1 MKVLIKRFQ
10 KKTFSGQIRFYY
22 ILLFLLVFIICGG
35 LYFLTTRKLETSAEN
50 KSLDY
55 SLKMVESNMD
65 SLLQNINDDSKII
78 AYSEKIQ
85 KILQMPL
92 PLDYASRTDLQ
103 ESINQVAACCEGIS
117 SIYLFDNEGEA
128 YTAGNVYEVEE
139 IRSYLKETSLYQSE
153 LQKSGGNGKDS
164 FVFSYQTYLD
174 ENRQIISFIRK
185 VRNLDTMEDLGI
197 LAINIPATRVM
208 ETFSEVA
215 GQNNMD
221 IAVVD
226 QDGNVIAASAQG
238 NWLPTVAESENLEAG
253 VDAFKVIKNDG
264 KKYRIGKTDSDSQ
277 NWSIVAAF
285 PRSETLSVM
294 REYALFSIICI
305 LAGMALCVVGASMI
319 TKKINRPLQNI
330 LNSMEQVKEGK
341 LERVEL
347 VETNAEMD
355 ELQQHY
361 NKMLDETEQL
371 MTQKVEEQR
380 LRRKYELS
388 LLQAQIKPHFLYNTF
403 DSVCALAMMG
413 DTKSVYT
420 MMQALGQYYRKSLH
434 KGQQIIPVKEEVEI
448 VENYLIIQSFRYDD
462 VFEVEYDIDDSVKSC
477 KTVKLILQ
485 PLVENAIYHGFR
497 ENDLQGT
504 ITIRAKDDG
513 DYVKFQVEDDGIGME
528 KEKLDK
534 ILYRKEDSP
543 EKRFGLFGTIQRIQ
557 LYYQQEGLVQIE
569 SEVGKGTVI
578 TVRIP
583 KEKDEEVC

>member
-1 MKVLIKRFQ
+1 MIKRFG
-10 KKTFSGQIRFYY
+10 KKTFSEQIRFYY
-22 ILLFLLVFIICGG
+22 ILVFLLVFLICGG
-35 LYFLTTRKLETSAEN
+35 LYLVTTRGLVESSEN

-55 SLKMVESNMD
+55 SLQMVEGNME
-65 SLLQNINDDSKII
+65 SLLKNINDDSKII
-78 AYSEKIQ
+78 AYNETVQST
-85 KILQMPL
+85 LQMEM
-92 PLDYASRTDLQ
+92 PLDYESRANLQ
-103 ESINQVAACCEGIS
+103 DAINQIAACCEGIS

-139 IRSYLKETSLYQSE
+139 IRSYLKETSMYQSE
-153 LQKSGGNGKDS
+153 LRKSGGNSKDS

-185 VRNLDTMEDLGI
+185 IRNLDTMEDMGI
-197 LAINIPATRVM
+197 LAINIPATRIM
-208 ETFSEVA
+208 ETFSSVA
-215 GQNNMD
+215 LQNNME
-221 IAVVD
+221 IVVLD
-226 QDGNVIAASAQG
+226 QDKNIIAASSDG
-238 NWLPTVAESENLEAG
+238 DWLKDTTENEKLTSG
-253 VDAFKVIKNDG
+253 TDAFKVVRNDG
-264 KKYRIGKTDSDSQ
+264 KRYRIGKVESESQ
-277 NWSIVAAF
+277 DWSVVAALQ
-285 PRSETLSVM
+285 RSETLAAIQS
-294 REYALFSIICI
+294 YAMFSIICI
-305 LAGMALCVVGASMI
+305 LAGMALCVFGASCI
-319 TKKINRPLQNI
+319 TRRINRPLKNI
-330 LNSMEQVKEGK
+330 LSSMEQVKEGR
-341 LERVEL
+341 LERVEV

-355 ELQQHY
+355 ELQKHY
-361 NKMLDETEQL
+361 NQMLDETEQL
-371 MTQKVEEQR
+371 MTQKIEEQR
-380 LRRKYELS
+380 MRRKYELS

-413 DTKSVYT
+413 DTKAVYT

-434 KGQQIIPVKEEVEI
+434 KGQQIIVVKEEVEI

-462 VFEVEYDIDDSVKSC
+462 VFEVEYDIDDSVKEC

-528 KEKLDK
+528 KEKLDCL
-534 ILYRKEDSP
+534 LYRTEDSP

-557 LYYQQEGLVQIE
+557 LYYQQENLVQID

-583 KEKDEEVC
+583 KEKNEEI

>member
-1 MKVLIKRFQ
+1 MTKRFE
-10 KKTFSGQIRFYY
+10 KKTFSEQIRFYY

-35 LYFLTTRKLETSAEN
+35 LYIVTARRLVESSED

-55 SLKMVESNMD
+55 SLQMVEGNME
-65 SLLQNINDDSKII
+65 SLLKNINDDSKII
-78 AYSEKIQ
+78 AYNEVVQ
-85 KILQMPL
+85 NTLQMEM
-92 PLDYASRTDLQ
+92 PLDYESRANLQ
-103 ESINQVAACCEGIS
+103 DAINQIAACCEGIS

-139 IRSYLKETSLYQSE
+139 IRSYLKETSMYQSE
-153 LQKSGGNGKDS
+153 LKKSGGSSKDS

-185 VRNLDTMEDLGI
+185 IRNLDTMEDMGI
-197 LAINIPATRVM
+197 LAINIPATRIL
-208 ETFSEVA
+208 ETFSRISL
-215 GQNNMD
+215 QNNMES
-221 IAVVD
+221 AVLD
-226 QDGNVIAASAQG
+226 QDKNIIAASSEG
-238 NWLPTVAESENLEAG
+238 DWLKEMSEKENLKTGTE
-253 VDAFKVIKNDG
+253 AFKVVLNDG
-264 KKYRIGKTDSDSQ
+264 KRYRIGKVESESQ
-277 NWSIVAAF
+277 DWSVVAAL
-285 PRSETLSVM
+285 PRSETLAAM
-294 REYALFSIICI
+294 QAYALFSVICI
-305 LAGMALCVVGASMI
+305 LAGMGMCVFGASQI
-319 TKKINRPLQNI
+319 TRRINRPLKNI
-330 LNSMEQVKEGK
+330 LSSMEQVKEGS
-341 LERVEL
+341 LERV
-347 VETNAEMD
+347 VVIETNAEID
-355 ELQQHY
+355 ELQKHY
-361 NKMLDETEQL
+361 NQMLDETEQL

-380 LRRKYELS
+380 MRRKYELS

-413 DTKSVYT
+413 ETKAVYT

-434 KGQQIIPVKEEVEI
+434 KGQQIIPVKEEIEI

-462 VFEVEYDIDDSVKSC
+462 VFEVEYDIDDSVKDC

-513 DYVKFQVEDDGIGME
+513 DYIKFQVEDDGIGME
-528 KEKLDK
+528 KEKLDR
-534 ILYRKEDSP
+534 ILYCTEDSP

-557 LYYQQEGLVQIE
+557 LYYQQENLVQID

-583 KEKDEEVC
+583 KEKDEEI

>member
-1 MKVLIKRFQ
+1 MTKRFE
-10 KKTFSGQIRFYY
+10 KKTFSEQIRFYY

-35 LYFLTTRKLETSAEN
+35 LYIVTARRLVESSED

-55 SLKMVESNMD
+55 SLQMVEGNME
-65 SLLQNINDDSKII
+65 SLLKNINDDSKII
-78 AYSEKIQ
+78 AYNEVVQ
-85 KILQMPL
+85 NTLQMEM
-92 PLDYASRTDLQ
+92 PLDYESRANLQ
-103 ESINQVAACCEGIS
+103 DAINLIAACCEGIS

-139 IRSYLKETSLYQSE
+139 IRSYLKETSMYQSE
-153 LQKSGGNGKDS
+153 LKKSGGSSKDS

-185 VRNLDTMEDLGI
+185 IRNLDTMEDMGI
-197 LAINIPATRVM
+197 LAINIPATRIL
-208 ETFSEVA
+208 ETFSQISL
-215 GQNNMD
+215 QNNME
-221 IAVVD
+221 IAVLD
-226 QDGNVIAASAQG
+226 QDKNIIAASSEG
-238 NWLPTVAESENLEAG
+238 DWLKEMSEKEKLKTGTE
-253 VDAFKVIKNDG
+253 AFKVVLNDG
-264 KKYRIGKTDSDSQ
+264 KRYRIGKVESESQ
-277 NWSIVAAF
+277 DWSVVAAL
-285 PRSETLSVM
+285 PRSETLAAM
-294 REYALFSIICI
+294 QAYALFSVICI
-305 LAGMALCVVGASMI
+305 LAGMGMCVFGASQI
-319 TKKINRPLQNI
+319 TRRINRPLKNM
-330 LNSMEQVKEGK
+330 LSSMEQVKEGR
-341 LERVEL
+341 LERV
-347 VETNAEMD
+347 VVIETNAEID
-355 ELQQHY
+355 ELQKHY
-361 NKMLDETEQL
+361 NQMLDETEQL

-380 LRRKYELS
+380 MRRKYELS

-413 DTKSVYT
+413 ETKAVYT

-434 KGQQIIPVKEEVEI
+434 KGQQIIPVKEEIEI

-462 VFEVEYDIDDSVKSC
+462 VFEVEYDIDDSVKDC

-513 DYVKFQVEDDGIGME
+513 DYIKFQVEDDGIGME
-528 KEKLDK
+528 KEKLDR
-534 ILYRKEDSP
+534 ILYHTEDSP

-557 LYYQQEGLVQIE
+557 LYYQQENLVQID

-583 KEKDEEVC
+583 KEKDEEI

>member
-1 MKVLIKRFQ
+1 M
-10 KKTFSGQIRFYY
+10 
-22 ILLFLLVFIICGG
+22 
-35 LYFLTTRKLETSAEN
+35 E
-50 KSLDY
+50 
-55 SLKMVESNMD
+55 
-65 SLLQNINDDSKII
+65 SLLKNINDDSKII
-78 AYSEKIQ
+78 AYNEVVQ
-85 KILQMPL
+85 DTLQMEM
-92 PLDYASRTDLQ
+92 PLDYESRSNLQ
-103 ESINQVAACCEGIS
+103 DAINQIAACCEGIS

-139 IRSYLKETSLYQSE
+139 IRSYLKETSMYQSE
-153 LQKSGGNGKDS
+153 LKKSGGSSKDS

-185 VRNLDTMEDLGI
+185 IRNLDTMEDMGI
-197 LAINIPATRVM
+197 LAINIPATRIM
-208 ETFSEVA
+208 ETFSA
-215 GQNNMD
+215 LALQNNME
-221 IAVVD
+221 IAVLD
-226 QDGNVIAASAQG
+226 QDKNIIAASSDG
-238 NWLPTVAESENLEAG
+238 DWLKDTAEKEKLEAG
-253 VDAFKVIKNDG
+253 TDSFKVVLNDN
-264 KKYRIGKTDSDSQ
+264 KRYRIGKVESESQ
-277 NWSIVAAF
+277 DWSVVAAL
-285 PRSETLSVM
+285 PRSETLAAM
-294 REYALFSIICI
+294 QAYAMFSIICI
-305 LAGMALCVVGASMI
+305 LAGMGLCVLGASRI
-319 TKKINRPLQNI
+319 TRRINRPLKNI
-330 LNSMEQVKEGK
+330 LSSMEQVKEGK
-341 LERVEL
+341 LERVE
-347 VETNAEMD
+347 VIETNAEMD
-355 ELQQHY
+355 ELQKHY
-361 NKMLDETEQL
+361 NQMLDETEQL

-380 LRRKYELS
+380 MRRKYELS

-413 DTKSVYT
+413 DTKAVYT

-462 VFEVEYDIDDSVKSC
+462 VFEVEYDIDDSVKEC

-513 DYVKFQVEDDGIGME
+513 DYIKFQVEDDGIGME

-534 ILYRKEDSP
+534 ILYRTEDSP

-557 LYYQQEGLVQIE
+557 LYYQQEDLVQID

-583 KEKDEEVC
+583 KEKDEEI

>member
-1 MKVLIKRFQ
+1 MTKRFE
-10 KKTFSGQIRFYY
+10 KKTFSEQIRFYY

-35 LYFLTTRKLETSAEN
+35 LYLVTARRLVESSED

-55 SLKMVESNMD
+55 SLQMVEGNME
-65 SLLQNINDDSKII
+65 SLLKNINDDSKII
-78 AYSEKIQ
+78 AYNEVVQ
-85 KILQMPL
+85 NTLQMEM
-92 PLDYASRTDLQ
+92 PLDYESRANLQ
-103 ESINQVAACCEGIS
+103 DAINQIAACCEGIS

-139 IRSYLKETSLYQSE
+139 IRSYLKETSMYQSE
-153 LQKSGGNGKDS
+153 LKKSGGSSKDS

-185 VRNLDTMEDLGI
+185 IRNLDTMEDMGI
-197 LAINIPATRVM
+197 LAINIPATRIL
-208 ETFSEVA
+208 ETFSQVSL
-215 GQNNMD
+215 QNNME
-221 IAVVD
+221 IAVLA
-226 QDGNVIAASAQG
+226 QDKNIIAASSEG
-238 NWLPTVAESENLEAG
+238 DWLKEMSEKEKLKTGTE
-253 VDAFKVIKNDG
+253 AFKVVLNDG
-264 KKYRIGKTDSDSQ
+264 KRYRIGKVESESQ
-277 NWSIVAAF
+277 DWSVVAAL
-285 PRSETLSVM
+285 PRSETLAVM
-294 REYALFSIICI
+294 QSYAMFSIICI
-305 LAGMALCVVGASMI
+305 LAGMGMCVFGASHI
-319 TKKINRPLQNI
+319 TRRINRPLKNI
-330 LNSMEQVKEGK
+330 LGSMEQVKEGR
-341 LERVEL
+341 LERVEV

-355 ELQQHY
+355 ELQKHY
-361 NKMLDETEQL
+361 NQMLDETEQL

-380 LRRKYELS
+380 MRRKYELS

-413 DTKSVYT
+413 ETKAVYT

-434 KGQQIIPVKEEVEI
+434 KGQQIIPVKEEIEI

-462 VFEVEYDIDDSVKSC
+462 VFEVEYDIDDSVKDC

-513 DYVKFQVEDDGIGME
+513 DYIKFQVEDDGIGME

-534 ILYRKEDSP
+534 ILYRTEDSP

-557 LYYQQEGLVQIE
+557 LYYQQENLVQID
-569 SEVGKGTVI
+569 SEVGRGTVI

-583 KEKDEEVC
+583 KEKDEEI

>member
-1 MKVLIKRFQ
+1 MTKRFE
-10 KKTFSGQIRFYY
+10 KKTFSEQIRFYY

-35 LYFLTTRKLETSAEN
+35 LYIVTARRLVESSED

-55 SLKMVESNMD
+55 SLQMVEGNME
-65 SLLQNINDDSKII
+65 SLLKNINDDSKII
-78 AYSEKIQ
+78 AYNEVVQ
-85 KILQMPL
+85 NTLQMEM
-92 PLDYASRTDLQ
+92 PLDYESRANLQ
-103 ESINQVAACCEGIS
+103 DAINQIAACCEGIS

-139 IRSYLKETSLYQSE
+139 IRSYLKETSMYQSE
-153 LQKSGGNGKDS
+153 LKKSGGSSKDS

-185 VRNLDTMEDLGI
+185 IRNLDTMEDMGI
-197 LAINIPATRVM
+197 LAINIPATRIL
-208 ETFSEVA
+208 ETFSQISL
-215 GQNNMD
+215 QNNME
-221 IAVVD
+221 IAVLD
-226 QDGNVIAASAQG
+226 QDKNIIAASSEG
-238 NWLPTVAESENLEAG
+238 DWLKEMSEKEKLKTGTE
-253 VDAFKVIKNDG
+253 AFKVVLNDG
-264 KKYRIGKTDSDSQ
+264 KRYRIGKVESESQ
-277 NWSIVAAF
+277 DWSVVAAL
-285 PRSETLSVM
+285 PRSETLAAM
-294 REYALFSIICI
+294 QAYALFSVICI
-305 LAGMALCVVGASMI
+305 LAGMGMCVFGASQI
-319 TKKINRPLQNI
+319 TRRINRPLKNI
-330 LNSMEQVKEGK
+330 LSSMEQVKEGR
-341 LERVEL
+341 LERV
-347 VETNAEMD
+347 VVIETNAEID
-355 ELQQHY
+355 KLQKHY
-361 NKMLDETEQL
+361 NQMLDETEQL

-380 LRRKYELS
+380 MRRKYELS

-413 DTKSVYT
+413 ETKAVYT

-434 KGQQIIPVKEEVEI
+434 KGQQIIPVKEEIEI

-462 VFEVEYDIDDSVKSC
+462 VFEVEYDIDDSVKDC

-513 DYVKFQVEDDGIGME
+513 DYIKFQVEDDGIGME
-528 KEKLDK
+528 KEKLDR
-534 ILYRKEDSP
+534 ILYCTEDSP

-557 LYYQQEGLVQIE
+557 LYYQQENLVQID

-583 KEKDEEVC
+583 KEKDEEI

>member
-1 MKVLIKRFQ
+1 MTKRFE
-10 KKTFSGQIRFYY
+10 KKTFSEQIRFYY

-35 LYFLTTRKLETSAEN
+35 LYLVTARRLVESSED

-55 SLKMVESNMD
+55 SLQMVEGNME
-65 SLLQNINDDSKII
+65 SLLKNINDDSKII
-78 AYSEKIQ
+78 AYNEVVQ
-85 KILQMPL
+85 NTLQMEM
-92 PLDYASRTDLQ
+92 PLDYESRANLQ
-103 ESINQVAACCEGIS
+103 DAINQIAACCEGIS

-139 IRSYLKETSLYQSE
+139 IRSYLKETSMYQSE
-153 LQKSGGNGKDS
+153 LKKSGGSSKDS

-185 VRNLDTMEDLGI
+185 IRNLDTMEDMGI
-197 LAINIPATRVM
+197 LAINIPATRIL
-208 ETFSEVA
+208 ETFSQISL
-215 GQNNMD
+215 QNNME
-221 IAVVD
+221 IAVLD
-226 QDGNVIAASAQG
+226 QDKNIIAAS
-238 NWLPTVAESENLEAG
+238 SEGDWIKEMSEKEKLKTGTE
-253 VDAFKVIKNDG
+253 AFKVVLNDG
-264 KKYRIGKTDSDSQ
+264 KRYRIGKVESESQ
-277 NWSIVAAF
+277 DWSVVAAL
-285 PRSETLSVM
+285 PRSETLAAM
-294 REYALFSIICI
+294 QAYALFSVICI
-305 LAGMALCVVGASMI
+305 LAGMGMCVFGASQI
-319 TKKINRPLQNI
+319 TRRINRPLKNI
-330 LNSMEQVKEGK
+330 LSSMEQVKEGR
-341 LERVEL
+341 LERVE
-347 VETNAEMD
+347 VIETNAEMD
-355 ELQQHY
+355 ELQKHY
-361 NKMLDETEQL
+361 NQMLDETEQL

-380 LRRKYELS
+380 MRRKYELS

-413 DTKSVYT
+413 ETKAVYT

-434 KGQQIIPVKEEVEI
+434 KGQQIIPVKEEIEI

-462 VFEVEYDIDDSVKSC
+462 VFEVEYDIDDSVKDC

-513 DYVKFQVEDDGIGME
+513 DYIKFQVEDDGIGME

-534 ILYRKEDSP
+534 ILYRTEDSP

-557 LYYQQEGLVQIE
+557 LYYQQENLVQID
-569 SEVGKGTVI
+569 SEVGRGTVI

-583 KEKDEEVC
+583 KEKDEEI

>member
-1 MKVLIKRFQ
+1 MTKRFG
-10 KKTFSGQIRFYY
+10 KKTFSEQIRFYY
-22 ILLFLLVFIICGG
+22 ILLFLLVFLICGG
-35 LYFLTTRKLETSAEN
+35 LYLLTARKLVESSED

-55 SLKMVESNMD
+55 SLQMVEGNME
-65 SLLQNINDDSKII
+65 SLLKNINDDSKII
-78 AYSEKIQ
+78 AYNEVVQ
-85 KILQMPL
+85 NTLQMNM
-92 PLDYASRTDLQ
+92 PLDYESRANLQ
-103 ESINQVAACCEGIS
+103 DAINQIAACCEGIS

-139 IRSYLKETSLYQSE
+139 IRSYLKETSMYQSE
-153 LQKSGGNGKDS
+153 LKKSGGGSKDS

-185 VRNLDTMEDLGI
+185 VRNLDTMEDMGI
-197 LAINIPATRVM
+197 LAINIPATRIM
-208 ETFSEVA
+208 ETFNAIAS
-215 GQNNMD
+215 QNNME
-221 IAVVD
+221 IAVLD
-226 QDGNVIAASAQG
+226 QDKNIIAASSEG
-238 NWLPTVAESENLEAG
+238 DWLKETSEKEELETG
-253 VDAFKVIKNDG
+253 VDAFKIVLNG
-264 KKYRIGKTDSDSQ
+264 SKKYRIGKVESESQ
-277 NWSIVAAF
+277 DWSVVAAL
-285 PRSETLSVM
+285 PRSETLAAM
-294 REYALFSIICI
+294 QAYALFSIICI
-305 LAGMALCVVGASMI
+305 LAGMGLCVLGASQI
-319 TKKINRPLQNI
+319 TKRINRPLKNI
-330 LNSMEQVKEGK
+330 LSSMEKVKEGK
-341 LERVEL
+341 LERVEV

-355 ELQQHY
+355 ELQKHY
-361 NKMLDETEQL
+361 NQMLDETERL

-380 LRRKYELS
+380 MRRKYELS

-413 DTKSVYT
+413 DTKAVYT

-462 VFEVEYDIDDSVKSC
+462 VFEVEYDIDDSVKEC

-513 DYVKFQVEDDGIGME
+513 DYIKFQVEDDGIGME

-534 ILYRKEDSP
+534 ILYRTEDSP

-557 LYYQQEGLVQIE
+557 LYYQQEDLVQID

-583 KEKDEEVC
+583 KEKDEEI

>member
-1 MKVLIKRFQ
+1 MTKRFE
-10 KKTFSGQIRFYY
+10 KKTFSEQIRFYY

-35 LYFLTTRKLETSAEN
+35 LYLVTARRLVESSED

-55 SLKMVESNMD
+55 SLQMVEGNME
-65 SLLQNINDDSKII
+65 SLLKNINDDSKII
-78 AYSEKIQ
+78 AYNEVVQ
-85 KILQMPL
+85 NTLQMEML
-92 PLDYASRTDLQ
+92 LDYESRANLQ
-103 ESINQVAACCEGIS
+103 DAINQIAACCEGIS

-139 IRSYLKETSLYQSE
+139 IRSYLKETSMYQSE
-153 LQKSGGNGKDS
+153 LKKSGSSSKDS

-185 VRNLDTMEDLGI
+185 IRNLDTMEDMGI
-197 LAINIPATRVM
+197 LAINIPATRIM
-208 ETFSEVA
+208 ETFSQISL
-215 GQNNMD
+215 QNNME
-221 IAVVD
+221 IAVLD
-226 QDGNVIAASAQG
+226 QDKNIIAASSEG
-238 NWLPTVAESENLEAG
+238 DWLKEMSEKEKLKTGTE
-253 VDAFKVIKNDG
+253 AFKVVLNDG
-264 KKYRIGKTDSDSQ
+264 KRYRIGKVESESQ
-277 NWSIVAAF
+277 DWSVVAAL
-285 PRSETLSVM
+285 PRSETLAAM
-294 REYALFSIICI
+294 QAYALFSVICI
-305 LAGMALCVVGASMI
+305 LAGMGMCVFGASQI
-319 TKKINRPLQNI
+319 TRRINRPLKNI
-330 LNSMEQVKEGK
+330 LSSMEQVKEGR
-341 LERVEL
+341 LERVE
-347 VETNAEMD
+347 VIETNAEMD
-355 ELQQHY
+355 ELQKHY
-361 NKMLDETEQL
+361 NQMLDETEQL

-380 LRRKYELS
+380 MRRKYELS

-413 DTKSVYT
+413 DTKAVYT

-434 KGQQIIPVKEEVEI
+434 KGQQIIPVKEEIEI

-462 VFEVEYDIDDSVKSC
+462 VFEVEYDVDDSVKEC

-513 DYVKFQVEDDGIGME
+513 DYIKFQVEDDGIGME

-534 ILYRKEDSP
+534 ILYRTEDSP

-557 LYYQQEGLVQIE
+557 LYYQQENLVQID
-569 SEVGKGTVI
+569 SEVGRGTVI

-583 KEKDEEVC
+583 KEKDEEI

>member
-1 MKVLIKRFQ
+1 MTKRFG
-10 KKTFSGQIRFYY
+10 KKTFSEQIRFYY
-22 ILLFLLVFIICGG
+22 ILLFLLVFLICGG
-35 LYFLTTRKLETSAEN
+35 LYLVTARRLVESSED

-55 SLKMVESNMD
+55 SLQMVEGNME
-65 SLLQNINDDSKII
+65 SLLKNINDDSKII
-78 AYSEKIQ
+78 AYNEVVQ
-85 KILQMPL
+85 DTLQMEM
-92 PLDYASRTDLQ
+92 PLDYESRSNLQ
-103 ESINQVAACCEGIS
+103 DAINQIAACCEGIS

-139 IRSYLKETSLYQSE
+139 IRSYLKETSMYQSE
-153 LQKSGGNGKDS
+153 LKKSGGSSKDS

-185 VRNLDTMEDLGI
+185 IRNLDTMEDMGI
-197 LAINIPATRVM
+197 LAINIPATRIM
-208 ETFSEVA
+208 ETFSA
-215 GQNNMD
+215 LALQNNME
-221 IAVVD
+221 IAVLD
-226 QDGNVIAASAQG
+226 QDKNIIAASSDG
-238 NWLPTVAESENLEAG
+238 DWLKDTAEKEKLEAG
-253 VDAFKVIKNDG
+253 TDSFKVVLNDN
-264 KKYRIGKTDSDSQ
+264 KRYRIGKVESESQ
-277 NWSIVAAF
+277 DWSVVAAL
-285 PRSETLSVM
+285 PRSETLAAM
-294 REYALFSIICI
+294 QAYAMFSIICI
-305 LAGMALCVVGASMI
+305 LAGMGLCVLGASRI
-319 TKKINRPLQNI
+319 TRRINRPLKNI
-330 LNSMEQVKEGK
+330 LSSMEQVKEGK
-341 LERVEL
+341 LERVE
-347 VETNAEMD
+347 VIETNAEMD
-355 ELQQHY
+355 ELQKHY
-361 NKMLDETEQL
+361 NQMLDETEQL

-380 LRRKYELS
+380 MRRKYELS

-413 DTKSVYT
+413 DTKAVYT

-462 VFEVEYDIDDSVKSC
+462 VFEVEYDIDDSVKEC

-513 DYVKFQVEDDGIGME
+513 DYIKFQVEDDGIGME

-534 ILYRKEDSP
+534 ILYRTEDSP

-557 LYYQQEGLVQIE
+557 LYYQQEDLVQID

-583 KEKDEEVC
+583 KEKDEEI

>member
-1 MKVLIKRFQ
+1 MTKRFE
-10 KKTFSGQIRFYY
+10 KKTFSEQIRFYY

-35 LYFLTTRKLETSAEN
+35 LYLVTARRLVESSED

-55 SLKMVESNMD
+55 SLQMVEGNME
-65 SLLQNINDDSKII
+65 SLLKNINDDSKII
-78 AYSEKIQ
+78 AYNEVVQ
-85 KILQMPL
+85 NTLQMEML
-92 PLDYASRTDLQ
+92 LDYESRANLQ
-103 ESINQVAACCEGIS
+103 DAINQIAACCEGIS

-139 IRSYLKETSLYQSE
+139 IRSYLKETSMYQSE
-153 LQKSGGNGKDS
+153 LKKSGSSSKDS

-185 VRNLDTMEDLGI
+185 IRNLDTMEDMGI
-197 LAINIPATRVM
+197 LAINIPATRIL
-208 ETFSEVA
+208 ETFSQISL
-215 GQNNMD
+215 QNNME
-221 IAVVD
+221 IAVLD
-226 QDGNVIAASAQG
+226 QDKNIIAASSEG
-238 NWLPTVAESENLEAG
+238 DWLKEMSEKEKLKTGTE
-253 VDAFKVIKNDG
+253 AFKVVLNDG
-264 KKYRIGKTDSDSQ
+264 KRYRIGKVESESQ
-277 NWSIVAAF
+277 DWSVVAAL
-285 PRSETLSVM
+285 PRSETLAAM
-294 REYALFSIICI
+294 QAYALFSVICI
-305 LAGMALCVVGASMI
+305 LAGMGMCVFGASQI
-319 TKKINRPLQNI
+319 TRRINRPLKNI
-330 LNSMEQVKEGK
+330 LSSMEQVKEGR
-341 LERVEL
+341 LERVE
-347 VETNAEMD
+347 VIETNAEMD
-355 ELQQHY
+355 ELQKHY
-361 NKMLDETEQL
+361 NQMLDETEQL

-380 LRRKYELS
+380 MRRKYELS

-413 DTKSVYT
+413 DTKAVYT

-434 KGQQIIPVKEEVEI
+434 KGQQIIPVKEEIEI

-462 VFEVEYDIDDSVKSC
+462 VFEVEYDVDDSVKEC

-513 DYVKFQVEDDGIGME
+513 DYIKFQVEDDGIGME

-534 ILYRKEDSP
+534 ILYRTEDSP

-557 LYYQQEGLVQIE
+557 LYYQQENLVQID
-569 SEVGKGTVI
+569 SEVGRGTVI

-583 KEKDEEVC
+583 KEKDEEI

>member
-1 MKVLIKRFQ
+1 MTKRFG
-10 KKTFSGQIRFYY
+10 KKTFSEQIRFYY

-35 LYFLTTRKLETSAEN
+35 LYLLTARKLVESSED

-55 SLKMVESNMD
+55 SLQMVEGNME
-65 SLLQNINDDSKII
+65 SLLKNINDDSKII
-78 AYSEKIQ
+78 AYNEVVQ
-85 KILQMPL
+85 ETLQMEM
-92 PLDYASRTDLQ
+92 PLDYESRSNLQ
-103 ESINQVAACCEGIS
+103 DAINQIAACCEGIS
-117 SIYLFDNEGEA
+117 SIYLFDNDGEA

-153 LQKSGGNGKDS
+153 LKKSGGGSKDS

-185 VRNLDTMEDLGI
+185 VRNLDTMEDMGI
-197 LAINIPATRVM
+197 LAINIPATRIM
-208 ETFSEVA
+208 ETFSPIA
-215 GQNNMD
+215 LQNNME
-221 IAVVD
+221 IAVLD
-226 QDGNVIAASAQG
+226 QDKNIIAASSDG
-238 NWLPTVAESENLEAG
+238 DWLKDTSEKEKLETG
-253 VDAFKVIKNDG
+253 TDAFKVVINDS
-264 KKYRIGKTDSDSQ
+264 KRYRIGKVESESQ
-277 NWSIVAAF
+277 DWSVVAAL
-285 PRSETLSVM
+285 PRSETLAAM
-294 REYALFSIICI
+294 QAYALFSVICI
-305 LAGMALCVVGASMI
+305 LAGMGMCVFGASRI
-319 TKKINRPLQNI
+319 TRRINRPLKNI
-330 LNSMEQVKEGK
+330 LSSMEQVKEGR
-341 LERVEL
+341 LERVEV

-355 ELQQHY
+355 ELQKHY
-361 NKMLDETEQL
+361 NQMLDETEQL

-380 LRRKYELS
+380 MRRKYELS

-413 DTKSVYT
+413 DTKAVYT

-434 KGQQIIPVKEEVEI
+434 KGQQIIPVKEEIEI

-462 VFEVEYDIDDSVKSC
+462 VFEVEYDVDDSVKEC

-513 DYVKFQVEDDGIGME
+513 DYIKFQVEDDGIGME

-534 ILYRKEDSP
+534 ILYRTEDSP

-557 LYYQQEGLVQIE
+557 LYYQQEDLVQID

-583 KEKDEEVC
+583 KEKDEEI

>member
-1 MKVLIKRFQ
+1 MTKRFE
-10 KKTFSGQIRFYY
+10 KKTFSEQIRFYY

-35 LYFLTTRKLETSAEN
+35 LYIVTARRLVESSED

-55 SLKMVESNMD
+55 SLQMVEGNME
-65 SLLQNINDDSKII
+65 SLLKNINDDSKII
-78 AYSEKIQ
+78 AYNEVVQ
-85 KILQMPL
+85 NTLQMEM
-92 PLDYASRTDLQ
+92 PLDYESRANLQ
-103 ESINQVAACCEGIS
+103 DAINQIAACCEGIS

-139 IRSYLKETSLYQSE
+139 IRSYLKETSMYQSE
-153 LQKSGGNGKDS
+153 LKKSGGSSKDS

-185 VRNLDTMEDLGI
+185 IRNLDTMEDMGI
-197 LAINIPATRVM
+197 LSINIPATRIL
-208 ETFSEVA
+208 ETFSRISL
-215 GQNNMD
+215 QNNMES
-221 IAVVD
+221 AVLD
-226 QDGNVIAASAQG
+226 QDKNIIAASSEG
-238 NWLPTVAESENLEAG
+238 DWLKEMSEKENLKTGTE
-253 VDAFKVIKNDG
+253 AFKVVLNDG
-264 KKYRIGKTDSDSQ
+264 KRYRIGKVESESQ
-277 NWSIVAAF
+277 DWSVVAAL
-285 PRSETLSVM
+285 PRSETLAAM
-294 REYALFSIICI
+294 QAYALFSVICI
-305 LAGMALCVVGASMI
+305 LAGMGMCVFGASQI
-319 TKKINRPLQNI
+319 TRRINRPLKNI
-330 LNSMEQVKEGK
+330 LSSMEQVKEGR
-341 LERVEL
+341 LERV
-347 VETNAEMD
+347 VVIETNAEID
-355 ELQQHY
+355 ELQKHY
-361 NKMLDETEQL
+361 NQMLDETEQL

-380 LRRKYELS
+380 MRRKYELS

-413 DTKSVYT
+413 ETKAVYT

-434 KGQQIIPVKEEVEI
+434 KGQQIIPVKEEIEI

-462 VFEVEYDIDDSVKSC
+462 VFEVEYDIDDSVKDC

-513 DYVKFQVEDDGIGME
+513 DYIKFQVEDDGIGME
-528 KEKLDK
+528 KEKLDR
-534 ILYRKEDSP
+534 ILYCTEDSP

-557 LYYQQEGLVQIE
+557 LYYQQENLVQID

-583 KEKDEEVC
+583 KEKDEEI

>member
-1 MKVLIKRFQ
+1 MTKRFE
-10 KKTFSGQIRFYY
+10 KKTFSEQIRFYY

-35 LYFLTTRKLETSAEN
+35 LYIVTARRIVESSED

-55 SLKMVESNMD
+55 SLQMVEGNME
-65 SLLQNINDDSKII
+65 SLLKNINDDSKII
-78 AYSEKIQ
+78 AYNEVVQ
-85 KILQMPL
+85 NTLQMEM
-92 PLDYASRTDLQ
+92 PLDYESRANLQ
-103 ESINQVAACCEGIS
+103 DAINQIAACCEGIS

-139 IRSYLKETSLYQSE
+139 IRSYLKETSMYQSE
-153 LQKSGGNGKDS
+153 LKKSGGSSKDS

-185 VRNLDTMEDLGI
+185 IRNLDTMEDMGI
-197 LAINIPATRVM
+197 LAINIPATRIL
-208 ETFSEVA
+208 ETFSQISL
-215 GQNNMD
+215 QNNME
-221 IAVVD
+221 IAVLD
-226 QDGNVIAASAQG
+226 QDKNIIAASSEG
-238 NWLPTVAESENLEAG
+238 DWLKEMSEKEKLKTGTE
-253 VDAFKVIKNDG
+253 AFKVVLNDG
-264 KKYRIGKTDSDSQ
+264 KRYRIGKVESESQ
-277 NWSIVAAF
+277 DWSVVAAL
-285 PRSETLSVM
+285 PRSETLAAM
-294 REYALFSIICI
+294 QAYALFSVICI
-305 LAGMALCVVGASMI
+305 LAGMGMCVFGASQI
-319 TKKINRPLQNI
+319 TRRINRPLKNI
-330 LNSMEQVKEGK
+330 LSSMEQVKEGR
-341 LERVEL
+341 LERV
-347 VETNAEMD
+347 VVIETNAEID
-355 ELQQHY
+355 ELQKHY
-361 NKMLDETEQL
+361 NQMLDETEQL

-380 LRRKYELS
+380 MRRKYELS

-413 DTKSVYT
+413 ETKAVYT

-434 KGQQIIPVKEEVEI
+434 KGQQIIPVKEEIEI

-462 VFEVEYDIDDSVKSC
+462 VFEVEYDIDDSVKDC

-513 DYVKFQVEDDGIGME
+513 DYIKFQVEDDGIGME
-528 KEKLDK
+528 KEKLDR
-534 ILYRKEDSP
+534 ILYCTEDSP

-557 LYYQQEGLVQIE
+557 LYYQQENLVQID

-583 KEKDEEVC
+583 KEKDEEI

>member
-1 MKVLIKRFQ
+1 MTKRFG
-10 KKTFSGQIRFYY
+10 KKTFSEQIRFYY
-22 ILLFLLVFIICGG
+22 ILLFLLVFLICGG
-35 LYFLTTRKLETSAEN
+35 LYLVTARRLVESSED

-55 SLKMVESNMD
+55 SLQMVEGNME
-65 SLLQNINDDSKII
+65 SLLKNINDDSKII
-78 AYSEKIQ
+78 AYNEVVQ
-85 KILQMPL
+85 DTLQMEM
-92 PLDYASRTDLQ
+92 PLDYESRSNLQ
-103 ESINQVAACCEGIS
+103 DAINQIAACCEGIS

-139 IRSYLKETSLYQSE
+139 IRSYLKETSMYQSE
-153 LQKSGGNGKDS
+153 LKKSGGSSKDS

-185 VRNLDTMEDLGI
+185 IRNLDTMEDMGI
-197 LAINIPATRVM
+197 LAINIPATRIM
-208 ETFSEVA
+208 ETFSA
-215 GQNNMD
+215 LALQNNME
-221 IAVVD
+221 IAVLD
-226 QDGNVIAASAQG
+226 QDKNIIAASSDG
-238 NWLPTVAESENLEAG
+238 DWLKDTAEKEKLEAG
-253 VDAFKVIKNDG
+253 TDSFKVVLNDN
-264 KKYRIGKTDSDSQ
+264 KRYRIGKVESESQ
-277 NWSIVAAF
+277 DWSVVAAL
-285 PRSETLSVM
+285 PRSETLAAM
-294 REYALFSIICI
+294 QAYAMFSIICI
-305 LAGMALCVVGASMI
+305 LAGMGLCVLGASRI
-319 TKKINRPLQNI
+319 TRRINRPLKNI
-330 LNSMEQVKEGK
+330 LSSMEQVKEGK
-341 LERVEL
+341 LERVE
-347 VETNAEMD
+347 VIETNAEMD
-355 ELQQHY
+355 ELQKHY
-361 NKMLDETEQL
+361 NQMLDETEQL

-380 LRRKYELS
+380 MRRKYELS

-413 DTKSVYT
+413 DTKAVYT

-462 VFEVEYDIDDSVKSC
+462 VFEVEYDIDDSVKEC

-513 DYVKFQVEDDGIGME
+513 DYIKFQVEDDGIGME

-534 ILYRKEDSP
+534 ILYRTEDSP
-543 EKRFGLFGTIQRIQ
+543 EKRFGLFGTMQRIQ
-557 LYYQQEGLVQIE
+557 LYYQQEDLVQID

-583 KEKDEEVC
+583 KEKDEEI

>member
-1 MKVLIKRFQ
+1 M
-10 KKTFSGQIRFYY
+10 TA
-22 ILLFLLVFIICGG
+22 
-35 LYFLTTRKLETSAEN
+35 RKLVESSEN
-50 KSLDY
+50 KSLNY
-55 SLKMVESNMD
+55 SLQMVEGNME
-65 SLLQNINDDSKII
+65 SLLKNINDDSKII
-78 AYSEKIQ
+78 AYNEVVQ
-85 KILQMPL
+85 NTLQMEMPL
-92 PLDYASRTDLQ
+92 AYENRSDLQ
-103 ESINQVAACCEGIS
+103 EAINQIAACCEGIS

-139 IRSYLKETSLYQSE
+139 IRSYLKETSMYQSE
-153 LQKSGGNGKDS
+153 LQKSGGSSKDS

-185 VRNLDTMEDLGI
+185 VRNLDTMEDLGT

-208 ETFSEVA
+208 ETFSQIA
-215 GQNNMD
+215 SQNSMD

-226 QDGNVIAASAQG
+226 QDGNIIAASAEG
-238 NWLPTVAESENLEAG
+238 DWLPTIAENENLETG
-253 VDAFKVIKNDG
+253 VNAFKVIKNNG

-277 NWSIVAAF
+277 NWSVVAALS
-285 PRSETLSVM
+285 RSETLSVM
-294 REYALFSIICI
+294 QEYALFSIICI

-319 TKKINRPLQNI
+319 TRKINRPLQNI
-330 LNSMEQVKEGK
+330 LDSMEQVKEGK

-361 NKMLDETEQL
+361 NTMLDETEQL

-380 LRRKYELS
+380 MRRKYELS

-434 KGQQIIPVKEEVEI
+434 KGQQIIPVKEEIEI

-513 DYVKFQVEDDGIGME
+513 DYVKFQVEDDGIGMD

-543 EKRFGLFGTIQRIQ
+543 EKRFGLFGTIQRIR
-557 LYYQQEGLVQIE
+557 LYYQQEDLVQIE

-578 TVRIP
+578 TVKIP
-583 KEKDEEVC
+583 KAKDEEIC

>member
-1 MKVLIKRFQ
+1 MTKRFG
-10 KKTFSGQIRFYY
+10 KKTFSEQIRFYY
-22 ILLFLLVFIICGG
+22 ILLFLLVFLICGG
-35 LYFLTTRKLETSAEN
+35 LYLLTARKLVESSED

-55 SLKMVESNMD
+55 SLQMVEGNME
-65 SLLQNINDDSKII
+65 SLLKNINDDSKII
-78 AYSEKIQ
+78 AYNDVVQ
-85 KILQMPL
+85 NTLQMEM
-92 PLDYASRTDLQ
+92 PLDYESRANLQ
-103 ESINQVAACCEGIS
+103 DAINQIAACCEGIS

-139 IRSYLKETSLYQSE
+139 IRSYLKETSMYQSE
-153 LQKSGGNGKDS
+153 LKKSGGGSKDS

-185 VRNLDTMEDLGI
+185 VRNLDTMEDMGI
-197 LAINIPATRVM
+197 LAINIPATRIM
-208 ETFSEVA
+208 ETFSA
-215 GQNNMD
+215 IASQNNME
-221 IAVVD
+221 IAVLD
-226 QDGNVIAASAQG
+226 QDKNIIAASSDG
-238 NWLPTVAESENLEAG
+238 EWLKDTLEKEKLETG
-253 VDAFKVIKNDG
+253 TDAFKVVLNGSKR
-264 KKYRIGKTDSDSQ
+264 YRIGKVESESQ
-277 NWSIVAAF
+277 DWSVVAAL
-285 PRSETLSVM
+285 PRSETLAAM
-294 REYALFSIICI
+294 QAYAMFSIICI
-305 LAGMALCVVGASMI
+305 LAGMGLCVLGASQI
-319 TKKINRPLQNI
+319 TKRINRPLKNI
-330 LNSMEQVKEGK
+330 LSSMEKVKEGK
-341 LERVEL
+341 LERVEV

-355 ELQQHY
+355 ELQKHY
-361 NKMLDETEQL
+361 NQMLDETEQL

-380 LRRKYELS
+380 MRRKYELS

-413 DTKSVYT
+413 DTKAVYT

-434 KGQQIIPVKEEVEI
+434 KGQQIIPVKEEIEI

-462 VFEVEYDIDDSVKSC
+462 VFEVEYDVDDSVKEC

-513 DYVKFQVEDDGIGME
+513 DYIKFQVEDDGIGME

-534 ILYRKEDSP
+534 ILYRTEDSP

-557 LYYQQEGLVQIE
+557 LYYQQEDLVQID

-583 KEKDEEVC
+583 KEKDEEI

>member
-1 MKVLIKRFQ
+1 MTKRFE
-10 KKTFSGQIRFYY
+10 KKTFSEQIRFYY

-35 LYFLTTRKLETSAEN
+35 LYIVTARRLVESSED

-55 SLKMVESNMD
+55 SLQMVEGNME
-65 SLLQNINDDSKII
+65 SLLKNINDDSKII
-78 AYSEKIQ
+78 AYNEVVQ
-85 KILQMPL
+85 NTLQMEM
-92 PLDYASRTDLQ
+92 PLDYESRANLQ
-103 ESINQVAACCEGIS
+103 DAINQIAACCEGIS

-139 IRSYLKETSLYQSE
+139 IRSYLKETSMYQSE
-153 LQKSGGNGKDS
+153 LKKSGGSSKDS

-185 VRNLDTMEDLGI
+185 IRNLDTMEDMGI
-197 LAINIPATRVM
+197 LAINIPATRIL
-208 ETFSEVA
+208 ETFSQISL
-215 GQNNMD
+215 QNNME
-221 IAVVD
+221 IAVLD
-226 QDGNVIAASAQG
+226 QDKNIIAASSEG
-238 NWLPTVAESENLEAG
+238 DWLKEMSEKEKLKTGTE
-253 VDAFKVIKNDG
+253 AFKVVLNDG
-264 KKYRIGKTDSDSQ
+264 KRYRIGKVESESQ
-277 NWSIVAAF
+277 DWSVVAAL
-285 PRSETLSVM
+285 PRSETLAAM
-294 REYALFSIICI
+294 QAYALFSVICI
-305 LAGMALCVVGASMI
+305 LAGMGMCVFGASQI
-319 TKKINRPLQNI
+319 TRRINRPLKNM
-330 LNSMEQVKEGK
+330 LSSMEQVKEGR
-341 LERVEL
+341 LERV
-347 VETNAEMD
+347 VVIETNAEID
-355 ELQQHY
+355 ELQKHY
-361 NKMLDETEQL
+361 NQMLDETEQL

-380 LRRKYELS
+380 MRRKYELS

-413 DTKSVYT
+413 ETKAVYT

-434 KGQQIIPVKEEVEI
+434 KGQQIIPVKEEIEI

-462 VFEVEYDIDDSVKSC
+462 VFEVEYDIDDSVKDC

-513 DYVKFQVEDDGIGME
+513 DYIKFQVEDDGIGME
-528 KEKLDK
+528 KEKLDR
-534 ILYRKEDSP
+534 ILYCTEDSP

-557 LYYQQEGLVQIE
+557 LYYQQENLVQID

-583 KEKDEEVC
+583 KEKDEEI

>member
-1 MKVLIKRFQ
+1 MTKRFE
-10 KKTFSGQIRFYY
+10 KKTFSEQIRFYY

-35 LYFLTTRKLETSAEN
+35 LYLVTARRLVESSED

-55 SLKMVESNMD
+55 SLQMVEGNME
-65 SLLQNINDDSKII
+65 SLLKNINDDSKII
-78 AYSEKIQ
+78 AYNEVVQ
-85 KILQMPL
+85 NTLQMEML
-92 PLDYASRTDLQ
+92 LDYESRANLQ
-103 ESINQVAACCEGIS
+103 DAINQIAACCEGIS

-139 IRSYLKETSLYQSE
+139 IRSYLKETSMYQSE
-153 LQKSGGNGKDS
+153 LKKSGSSSKDS

-185 VRNLDTMEDLGI
+185 IRNLDTMEDMGI
-197 LAINIPATRVM
+197 LAINIPATRIL
-208 ETFSEVA
+208 ETFSQISL
-215 GQNNMD
+215 QNNME
-221 IAVVD
+221 IAVLD
-226 QDGNVIAASAQG
+226 QDKNIIAASSEG
-238 NWLPTVAESENLEAG
+238 DWLKEMSEKEKLKTGTE
-253 VDAFKVIKNDG
+253 AFKVVLNDG
-264 KKYRIGKTDSDSQ
+264 KRYRIGKVESESQ
-277 NWSIVAAF
+277 DWSVVAAL
-285 PRSETLSVM
+285 PRSETLAAM
-294 REYALFSIICI
+294 QAYALFSVICI
-305 LAGMALCVVGASMI
+305 LAGMGMCVFGASQI
-319 TKKINRPLQNI
+319 TRRINRPLKNI
-330 LNSMEQVKEGK
+330 LSSMEQVKEGR
-341 LERVEL
+341 LERVE
-347 VETNAEMD
+347 VIETNAEMD
-355 ELQQHY
+355 ELQKHY
-361 NKMLDETEQL
+361 NQMLDETEQL

-380 LRRKYELS
+380 MRRKYELS

-413 DTKSVYT
+413 DTKAVYT

-434 KGQQIIPVKEEVEI
+434 NGQQIIPVKEEIEI

-462 VFEVEYDIDDSVKSC
+462 VFEVEYDVDDSVKEC

-513 DYVKFQVEDDGIGME
+513 DYIKFQVEDDGIGME

-534 ILYRKEDSP
+534 ILYRTEDSP

-557 LYYQQEGLVQIE
+557 LYYQQENLVQID
-569 SEVGKGTVI
+569 SEVGRGTVI

-583 KEKDEEVC
+583 KEKDEEI

>member
-1 MKVLIKRFQ
+1 MTKRFE
-10 KKTFSGQIRFYY
+10 KKTFSEQIRFYY

-35 LYFLTTRKLETSAEN
+35 LYIVTARRLVESSED

-55 SLKMVESNMD
+55 SLQMVEGNME
-65 SLLQNINDDSKII
+65 SLLKNINDDSKII
-78 AYSEKIQ
+78 AYNEVVQ
-85 KILQMPL
+85 NTLQMEMPI
-92 PLDYASRTDLQ
+92 DYESRANLQ
-103 ESINQVAACCEGIS
+103 DAINQIAACCEGIS

-139 IRSYLKETSLYQSE
+139 IRSYLKETSMYQSE
-153 LQKSGGNGKDS
+153 LKKSGGSSKDS

-185 VRNLDTMEDLGI
+185 IRNLDTMEDMGI
-197 LAINIPATRVM
+197 LAINIPATRIL
-208 ETFSEVA
+208 ETFSQISL
-215 GQNNMD
+215 QNNME
-221 IAVVD
+221 IAVLD
-226 QDGNVIAASAQG
+226 QDKNIIAASSEG
-238 NWLPTVAESENLEAG
+238 DWLKEMSEKEKLKTGAE
-253 VDAFKVIKNDG
+253 AFKVVLNDG
-264 KKYRIGKTDSDSQ
+264 KRYRIGKVESESQ
-277 NWSIVAAF
+277 DWSVVAAL
-285 PRSETLSVM
+285 PRSETLAAM
-294 REYALFSIICI
+294 QAYALFSVICI
-305 LAGMALCVVGASMI
+305 LAGMGMCVFGASQI
-319 TKKINRPLQNI
+319 TRRINRPLKNI
-330 LNSMEQVKEGK
+330 LSSMEQVKEGR
-341 LERVEL
+341 LERV
-347 VETNAEMD
+347 VVIETNAEID
-355 ELQQHY
+355 ELQKHY
-361 NKMLDETEQL
+361 NQMLDETEQL

-380 LRRKYELS
+380 MRRKYELS

-413 DTKSVYT
+413 ETKAVYT

-434 KGQQIIPVKEEVEI
+434 KGQQIIPVKEEIEI

-462 VFEVEYDIDDSVKSC
+462 VFEVEYDIDDSVKDC

-513 DYVKFQVEDDGIGME
+513 DYIKFQVEDDGIGME
-528 KEKLDK
+528 KEKLDR
-534 ILYRKEDSP
+534 ILYCTEDSP

-557 LYYQQEGLVQIE
+557 LYYQQENLVQID

-583 KEKDEEVC
+583 KEKDEEI

>member
-1 MKVLIKRFQ
+1 MTKRFG
-10 KKTFSGQIRFYY
+10 KKTFSEQIRFYY
-22 ILLFLLVFIICGG
+22 ILLFLLVFLICGG
-35 LYFLTTRKLETSAEN
+35 LYLVTARRLVESSED

-55 SLKMVESNMD
+55 SLQMVEGNME
-65 SLLQNINDDSKII
+65 SLLKNINDDSKII
-78 AYSEKIQ
+78 AYNEVVQ
-85 KILQMPL
+85 DTLQMEM
-92 PLDYASRTDLQ
+92 PLDYESRSNLQ
-103 ESINQVAACCEGIS
+103 DAINQIAACCEGIS

-139 IRSYLKETSLYQSE
+139 IRSYLKETSMYQSE
-153 LQKSGGNGKDS
+153 LKKSGGSSKDS

-185 VRNLDTMEDLGI
+185 IRNLDTMEDMGI
-197 LAINIPATRVM
+197 LAINIPATRIM
-208 ETFSEVA
+208 ETFSA
-215 GQNNMD
+215 LALQNNME
-221 IAVVD
+221 IAVLD
-226 QDGNVIAASAQG
+226 QDKNIIAASSDG
-238 NWLPTVAESENLEAG
+238 DWLKDTAEKEKLEAG
-253 VDAFKVIKNDG
+253 TDSFKVVLNDN
-264 KKYRIGKTDSDSQ
+264 KRYRIGKVESESQ
-277 NWSIVAAF
+277 DWSVVAAL
-285 PRSETLSVM
+285 PRSETLAAM
-294 REYALFSIICI
+294 QAYAMFSIICI
-305 LAGMALCVVGASMI
+305 LAGMGLCVLGASRI
-319 TKKINRPLQNI
+319 TRRINRPLKNI
-330 LNSMEQVKEGK
+330 LSSMEQVKEGK
-341 LERVEL
+341 LERVE
-347 VETNAEMD
+347 VIETNAEMD
-355 ELQQHY
+355 ELQKHY
-361 NKMLDETEQL
+361 NQMLDETEQL

-380 LRRKYELS
+380 MRRKYELS

-413 DTKSVYT
+413 DTKAVYT

-462 VFEVEYDIDDSVKSC
+462 VFEVEYDIDDSVKEC

-513 DYVKFQVEDDGIGME
+513 DYIKFQVEDDGIGME

-534 ILYRKEDSP
+534 ILYRTEDSP

-557 LYYQQEGLVQIE
+557 LYYQQDDLVQID

-583 KEKDEEVC
+583 KEKDEEI

>member
-1 MKVLIKRFQ
+1 MTKRFE
-10 KKTFSGQIRFYY
+10 KKTFSEQIRFYY

-35 LYFLTTRKLETSAEN
+35 LYIVTARRLVESSED

-55 SLKMVESNMD
+55 SLQMVEGNME
-65 SLLQNINDDSKII
+65 SLLKNINDDSKII
-78 AYSEKIQ
+78 AYNEVVQ
-85 KILQMPL
+85 NTLQMEM
-92 PLDYASRTDLQ
+92 PLDYESRANLQ
-103 ESINQVAACCEGIS
+103 DAINLIAACCEGIS

-139 IRSYLKETSLYQSE
+139 IRSYLKETSMYQSE
-153 LQKSGGNGKDS
+153 LKKSGGSSKDS

-185 VRNLDTMEDLGI
+185 IRNLDTMEDMGI
-197 LAINIPATRVM
+197 LAINIPATRIL
-208 ETFSEVA
+208 ETFSQISL
-215 GQNNMD
+215 QNNME
-221 IAVVD
+221 IAVLD
-226 QDGNVIAASAQG
+226 QDKNIIAASSEG
-238 NWLPTVAESENLEAG
+238 DWLKEMSEKEKLKTGTE
-253 VDAFKVIKNDG
+253 AFKVVLNDG
-264 KKYRIGKTDSDSQ
+264 KRYRIGKVESESQ
-277 NWSIVAAF
+277 DWSVVAAL
-285 PRSETLSVM
+285 PRSETLAAM
-294 REYALFSIICI
+294 QAYALFSVICI
-305 LAGMALCVVGASMI
+305 LAGMGMCVFGASQI
-319 TKKINRPLQNI
+319 TRRINRPLKNI
-330 LNSMEQVKEGK
+330 LSSMEQVKEGR
-341 LERVEL
+341 LERV
-347 VETNAEMD
+347 VVIETNAEID
-355 ELQQHY
+355 ELQKHY
-361 NKMLDETEQL
+361 NQMLDETEQL

-380 LRRKYELS
+380 MRRKYELS

-413 DTKSVYT
+413 ETKAVYT

-434 KGQQIIPVKEEVEI
+434 KGQQIIPVKEEIEI

-462 VFEVEYDIDDSVKSC
+462 VFEVEYDIDDSVKDC

-513 DYVKFQVEDDGIGME
+513 DYIKFQVEDDGIGME
-528 KEKLDK
+528 KEKLDR
-534 ILYRKEDSP
+534 ILYCTEDSP

-557 LYYQQEGLVQIE
+557 LYYQQENLVQID

-583 KEKDEEVC
+583 KEKDEEI

>member
-1 MKVLIKRFQ
+1 MTKRFE
-10 KKTFSGQIRFYY
+10 KKTFSEQIRFYY

-35 LYFLTTRKLETSAEN
+35 LYIVTARRLVESSED

-55 SLKMVESNMD
+55 SLQMVEGNME
-65 SLLQNINDDSKII
+65 SLLKNINDDSKII
-78 AYSEKIQ
+78 AYNEVVQ
-85 KILQMPL
+85 NTLQMEM
-92 PLDYASRTDLQ
+92 PLDYESRANLQ
-103 ESINQVAACCEGIS
+103 DAINQIAACCEGIS

-139 IRSYLKETSLYQSE
+139 IRSYLKETSMYQSE
-153 LQKSGGNGKDS
+153 LKKSGGSSKDS

-185 VRNLDTMEDLGI
+185 IRNLDTMEDMGI
-197 LAINIPATRVM
+197 LAINIPATRIL
-208 ETFSEVA
+208 ETFSQISL
-215 GQNNMD
+215 QNNME
-221 IAVVD
+221 IAVLD
-226 QDGNVIAASAQG
+226 QDKNIIAASSEG
-238 NWLPTVAESENLEAG
+238 DWLKEMSEKEKLKTGTE
-253 VDAFKVIKNDG
+253 AFKVVLNDG
-264 KKYRIGKTDSDSQ
+264 KRYRIGKVESESQ
-277 NWSIVAAF
+277 DWSVVAAL
-285 PRSETLSVM
+285 PRSETLAAM
-294 REYALFSIICI
+294 QAYALFSVICI
-305 LAGMALCVVGASMI
+305 LAGMGMCVFGASQI
-319 TKKINRPLQNI
+319 TRRINRPLKNI
-330 LNSMEQVKEGK
+330 LSSMEQVKEGR
-341 LERVEL
+341 LERV
-347 VETNAEMD
+347 VVIETNAEID
-355 ELQQHY
+355 ELQKHY
-361 NKMLDETEQL
+361 NQMLDETEQL

-380 LRRKYELS
+380 MRRKYELS

-413 DTKSVYT
+413 ETKAVYT

-434 KGQQIIPVKEEVEI
+434 KGQQIIPVKEEIEI

-462 VFEVEYDIDDSVKSC
+462 VFEVEYDIDDSVKDC

-513 DYVKFQVEDDGIGME
+513 DYIKFQVEDDGIGME
-528 KEKLDK
+528 KEKLDR
-534 ILYRKEDSP
+534 ILYCTEDSP

-557 LYYQQEGLVQIE
+557 LYYQQENLVQID

-583 KEKDEEVC
+583 KEKDEEI

>member
-1 MKVLIKRFQ
+1 MTKRFE
-10 KKTFSGQIRFYY
+10 KKTFSEQIRFYY

-35 LYFLTTRKLETSAEN
+35 LYIVTARRLVESSED

-55 SLKMVESNMD
+55 SLQMVEGNME
-65 SLLQNINDDSKII
+65 SLLKNINDDSKII
-78 AYSEKIQ
+78 AYNEVVQ
-85 KILQMPL
+85 NTLQMEM
-92 PLDYASRTDLQ
+92 PLDYESRANLQ
-103 ESINQVAACCEGIS
+103 DAINLIAACCEGIS

-139 IRSYLKETSLYQSE
+139 IRSYLKETSMYQSE
-153 LQKSGGNGKDS
+153 LKKSGGSSKDS

-185 VRNLDTMEDLGI
+185 IRNLDTMEDMGI
-197 LAINIPATRVM
+197 LAINIPATRIL
-208 ETFSEVA
+208 ETFSQISL
-215 GQNNMD
+215 QNNME
-221 IAVVD
+221 IAVLD
-226 QDGNVIAASAQG
+226 QDKNIIAASSEG
-238 NWLPTVAESENLEAG
+238 DWLKEMSEKEKLKTGTE
-253 VDAFKVIKNDG
+253 AFKVVLNDG
-264 KKYRIGKTDSDSQ
+264 KRYRIGKVESESQ
-277 NWSIVAAF
+277 DWSVVAAL
-285 PRSETLSVM
+285 PRSETLAAM
-294 REYALFSIICI
+294 QAYALFSVICI
-305 LAGMALCVVGASMI
+305 LAGMGMCVFGASQI
-319 TKKINRPLQNI
+319 TRRINRPLKNM
-330 LNSMEQVKEGK
+330 LSSMEQVKEGR
-341 LERVEL
+341 LERV
-347 VETNAEMD
+347 VVIETNAEID
-355 ELQQHY
+355 ELQKHY
-361 NKMLDETEQL
+361 NQMLDETEQL

-380 LRRKYELS
+380 MRRKYELS

-413 DTKSVYT
+413 ETKAVYT

-434 KGQQIIPVKEEVEI
+434 KGQQIIPVKEEIEI

-462 VFEVEYDIDDSVKSC
+462 VFEVEYDIDDSVKDC

-513 DYVKFQVEDDGIGME
+513 DYIKFQVEDDGIGME
-528 KEKLDK
+528 KEKLDR
-534 ILYRKEDSP
+534 ILYCTEDSP

-557 LYYQQEGLVQIE
+557 LYYQQENLVQID

-583 KEKDEEVC
+583 KEKDEEI

>member
-1 MKVLIKRFQ
+1 MIKRFK

-22 ILLFLLVFIICGG
+22 VLLFLLVFLMCGS
-35 LYFLTTRKLETSAEN
+35 LYLLTARRLVNSSEE

-55 SLKMVESNMD
+55 SLKMVEANME
-65 SLLQNINDDSKII
+65 SLMQNVNDASKII
-78 AYSEKIQ
+78 AYNDIVQ
-85 KILQMPL
+85 KSLQMQPPL
-92 PLDYASRTDLQ
+92 EYESRVKMQDT
-103 ESINQVAACCEGIS
+103 INQIAACCDGIS
-117 SIYLFDNEGEA
+117 SIYLFDQEGET

-139 IRSYLKETSLYQSE
+139 IRSYLKNTSVYQSE
-153 LQKSGGNGKDS
+153 LEKNGNGIKDS
-164 FVFSYQTYLD
+164 FVFTYQTYLD
-174 ENRQIISFIRK
+174 EDRQIISFIRGM
-185 VRNLDTMEDLGI
+185 RNLYTMEDMGV

-215 GQNNMD
+215 NQNNMD
-221 IAVVD
+221 IAVLD
-226 QDGNVIAASAQG
+226 QNGKAIAASEEG
-238 NWLPTVAESENLEAG
+238 EWLPELAESEKLEAG
-253 VDAFKVIKNDG
+253 MDGFKLIRNNG
-264 KKYRIGKTDSDSQ
+264 KKYRIGKTENDGQ
-277 NWSIVAAF
+277 NWSIVAAYA
-285 PRSETLSVM
+285 RSETLSVM
-294 REYALFSIICI
+294 QQYALFSIICI
-305 LAGMALCVVGASMI
+305 LAGMALCILGASSI
-319 TKKINRPLQNI
+319 TRRINRPLTNI

-347 VETNAEMD
+347 IETNAEMD

-380 LRRKYELS
+380 MRRKYELS

-413 DTKSVYT
+413 DTKAVYT

-434 KGQQIIPVKEEVEI
+434 KGQQIIPVKEEIEI

-462 VFEVEYDIDDSVKSC
+462 VFEVEYDVDDSVKEC

-513 DYVKFQVEDDGIGME
+513 DYIKFQVEDDGIGME

-534 ILYRKEDSP
+534 ILYRTEDSP

-557 LYYQQEGLVQIE
+557 LYYQQEDLVQID

-583 KEKDEEVC
+583 KEKDEEI

>member
-1 MKVLIKRFQ
+1 MTKRFE
-10 KKTFSGQIRFYY
+10 KKTFSEQIRFYY

-35 LYFLTTRKLETSAEN
+35 LYLVTARRLVESSED

-55 SLKMVESNMD
+55 SLQMVEGNME
-65 SLLQNINDDSKII
+65 SLLKNINDDSKII
-78 AYSEKIQ
+78 AYNEVVQ
-85 KILQMPL
+85 NTLQMEML
-92 PLDYASRTDLQ
+92 LDYESRANLQ
-103 ESINQVAACCEGIS
+103 DAINQIAACCEGIS

-139 IRSYLKETSLYQSE
+139 IRSYLKETSMYQSE
-153 LQKSGGNGKDS
+153 LKKSGSSSKDS

-185 VRNLDTMEDLGI
+185 IRNLDTMEDMGI
-197 LAINIPATRVM
+197 LAINIPATRIL
-208 ETFSEVA
+208 ETFSQISL
-215 GQNNMD
+215 QNNME
-221 IAVVD
+221 IAVLD
-226 QDGNVIAASAQG
+226 QDQNIIAASSEG
-238 NWLPTVAESENLEAG
+238 DWLKEMSEKEKLKTGTE
-253 VDAFKVIKNDG
+253 AFKVVLNDG
-264 KKYRIGKTDSDSQ
+264 KRYRIGKVESESQ
-277 NWSIVAAF
+277 DWSVVAAL
-285 PRSETLSVM
+285 PRSETLAAMQAYARFSV
-294 REYALFSIICI
+294 ICI
-305 LAGMALCVVGASMI
+305 LAGMGMCVFGASQI
-319 TKKINRPLQNI
+319 TRRINRPLKNI
-330 LNSMEQVKEGK
+330 LSSMEQVKEGR
-341 LERVEL
+341 LERVE
-347 VETNAEMD
+347 VIETNAEMD
-355 ELQQHY
+355 ELQKHY
-361 NKMLDETEQL
+361 NQMLDETEQL

-380 LRRKYELS
+380 MRRKYELS

-413 DTKSVYT
+413 DTKAVYT

-434 KGQQIIPVKEEVEI
+434 KGQQIIPVKEEIEI

-462 VFEVEYDIDDSVKSC
+462 VFEVEYDVDDSVKEC

-513 DYVKFQVEDDGIGME
+513 DYIKFQVEDDGIGME

-534 ILYRKEDSP
+534 ILYRTEDSP

-557 LYYQQEGLVQIE
+557 LYYQQENLVQID
-569 SEVGKGTVI
+569 SEVGRGTVI

-583 KEKDEEVC
+583 KEKDEEI

>member
-1 MKVLIKRFQ
+1 M
-10 KKTFSGQIRFYY
+10 
-22 ILLFLLVFIICGG
+22 
-35 LYFLTTRKLETSAEN
+35 TTRGLVESSEN

-55 SLKMVESNMD
+55 SLQMVEGNME
-65 SLLQNINDDSKII
+65 SLLKNINDDSKII
-78 AYSEKIQ
+78 AYNETVQST
-85 KILQMPL
+85 LQMEM
-92 PLDYASRTDLQ
+92 PLDYESRANLQ
-103 ESINQVAACCEGIS
+103 DAINQIAACCEGIS

-139 IRSYLKETSLYQSE
+139 IRSYLKETSMYQSE
-153 LQKSGGNGKDS
+153 LRKSGGNSKDS

-185 VRNLDTMEDLGI
+185 IRNLDTMEDMGI
-197 LAINIPATRVM
+197 LAINIPATRIM
-208 ETFSEVA
+208 ETFSSVA
-215 GQNNMD
+215 LQNNME
-221 IAVVD
+221 IVVLD
-226 QDGNVIAASAQG
+226 QDKNIIAASSDG
-238 NWLPTVAESENLEAG
+238 DWLKDTTENEKLASG
-253 VDAFKVIKNDG
+253 TDAFKVVRNGG
-264 KKYRIGKTDSDSQ
+264 KRYRIGKVESESQ
-277 NWSIVAAF
+277 DWSVVAAL
-285 PRSETLSVM
+285 PRSETLAAIQS
-294 REYALFSIICI
+294 YAMFSIICI
-305 LAGMALCVVGASMI
+305 LAGMALCVFGASCI
-319 TKKINRPLQNI
+319 TRRINRPLKNI
-330 LNSMEQVKEGK
+330 LSSMEQVKEGR
-341 LERVEL
+341 LERVEV

-355 ELQQHY
+355 ELQKHY
-361 NKMLDETEQL
+361 NQMLDETEQL
-371 MTQKVEEQR
+371 MTQKIEEQR
-380 LRRKYELS
+380 MRRKYELS

-413 DTKSVYT
+413 DTKAVYT

-434 KGQQIIPVKEEVEI
+434 KGQQIIAVKEEVEI

-462 VFEVEYDIDDSVKSC
+462 VFEVEYDIDDSVKEC

-528 KEKLDK
+528 KEKLDR
-534 ILYRKEDSP
+534 ILYRTEDSP

-557 LYYQQEGLVQIE
+557 LYYQQENLVQID

-583 KEKDEEVC
+583 KEKNEEI

>member
-1 MKVLIKRFQ
+1 MTKRFE
-10 KKTFSGQIRFYY
+10 KKTFSEQIRFYY

-35 LYFLTTRKLETSAEN
+35 LYLVTARRLVESSED

-55 SLKMVESNMD
+55 SLQMVEGNME
-65 SLLQNINDDSKII
+65 SLLKNINDDSKII
-78 AYSEKIQ
+78 AYNEVVQ
-85 KILQMPL
+85 NTLQMEM
-92 PLDYASRTDLQ
+92 PLDYESRANLQ
-103 ESINQVAACCEGIS
+103 DAINQIAACCEGIS

-139 IRSYLKETSLYQSE
+139 IRSYLKETSMYQSE
-153 LQKSGGNGKDS
+153 LKKSGGSSKDS

-185 VRNLDTMEDLGI
+185 IRNLDTMEDMGI
-197 LAINIPATRVM
+197 LAINIPATRIL
-208 ETFSEVA
+208 ETFSQISL
-215 GQNNMD
+215 QNNME
-221 IAVVD
+221 IAVLD
-226 QDGNVIAASAQG
+226 QDKNIIAASSEG
-238 NWLPTVAESENLEAG
+238 DWLKEMSEKEKLKTGTE
-253 VDAFKVIKNDG
+253 AFKVVLNDG
-264 KKYRIGKTDSDSQ
+264 KRYRIGKVESESQ
-277 NWSIVAAF
+277 DWSVVAAL
-285 PRSETLSVM
+285 PRSETLAAM
-294 REYALFSIICI
+294 QAYALFSVICI
-305 LAGMALCVVGASMI
+305 LAGMGMCVFGASQI
-319 TKKINRPLQNI
+319 TRRINRPLKNI
-330 LNSMEQVKEGK
+330 LSSMELVKEGR
-341 LERVEL
+341 LERV
-347 VETNAEMD
+347 VVIETNAEMD
-355 ELQQHY
+355 ELQKHY
-361 NKMLDETEQL
+361 NQMLDETEQL

-380 LRRKYELS
+380 MRRKYELS

-413 DTKSVYT
+413 ETKAVYT

-434 KGQQIIPVKEEVEI
+434 KGQQIIPVKEEIEI

-462 VFEVEYDIDDSVKSC
+462 VFEVEYDIDDSVKDC

-513 DYVKFQVEDDGIGME
+513 DYIKFQVEDDGIGME
-528 KEKLDK
+528 KEKLDR
-534 ILYRKEDSP
+534 ILYCTEDSP

-557 LYYQQEGLVQIE
+557 LYYQQENLVQID

-583 KEKDEEVC
+583 KEKDEEI